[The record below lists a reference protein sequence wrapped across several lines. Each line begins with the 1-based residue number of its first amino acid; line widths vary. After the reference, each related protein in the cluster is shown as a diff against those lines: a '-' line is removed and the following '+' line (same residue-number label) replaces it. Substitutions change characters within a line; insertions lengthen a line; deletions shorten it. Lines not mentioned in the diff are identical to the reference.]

1 MVIRH
6 EVLDRLAREQL
17 GHVTLRQ
24 ALDAGVSRSTVQRLR
39 RSGRLVAVGATTYRL
54 ASAAVGPRSA
64 VMAACLDLDATA
76 SHWTGGWMRGLLPAR
91 PWVDVTVPKG
101 RSTGGKRQRA
111 SAEVELRV
119 HTSTNLP
126 TSDVL
131 LDGPIPVTSVARTL
145 LDLAALVP
153 ADLSSMDLREVV
165 DAAVDRGLASDPW
178 LWWLLAERRCRGRNG
193 VACFEEALAARSGLG
208 PTESWLEREV
218 LRILAAGGVRLPVTQ
233 RVVRRN
239 GRFAAR
245 VDFLYEPERIVL
257 EALGYGYHRTPAQM
271 EADTRRANE
280 LQLLG
285 FEVYQFTTR
294 QVTGSPGSVVATAA
308 GALARSEARRGHP

>member
-1 MVIRH
+1 MRMMNGA
-6 EVLDRLAREQL
+6 LDQVARTQL
-17 GHVTLRQ
+17 GHVTLSQ
-24 ALDAGVSRSTVQRLR
+24 ALDAGVSRSTIQRLR
-39 RSGRLVAVGATTYRL
+39 RSGRLITVGATTYRL
-54 ASAAVGPRSA
+54 ASAEVGPRSP
-64 VMAACLDLDATA
+64 VMAACLDLDGVA
-76 SHWTGGWMRGLLPAR
+76 SHWTGGWMRNLLPAR
-91 PWVDVTVPKG
+91 PWVDITVPNG
-101 RSTGGKRQRA
+101 RSTGGVRHRA
-111 SAEVELRV
+111 QAELEVRV
-119 HTSTNLP
+119 HRSTSL
-126 TSDVL
+126 TSADVL
-131 LDGPIPVTSVARTL
+131 RDGPIPVTSVARTL
-145 LDLAALVP
+145 MDVAALVP
-153 ADLSSMDLREVV
+153 ADLTSTELRDAVDL
-165 DAAVDRGLASDPW
+165 AVDRGLATDPW

-218 LRILAAGGVRLPVTQ
+218 LRILTAGDVRLPVTQ

-245 VDFLYEPERIVL
+245 VDFLYEPEQIVL

-294 QVTGSPGSVVATAA
+294 QVTGSPASVVATVAD
-308 GALARSEARRGHP
+308 ALLRSEAGGHHR